1 MMTRVLV
8 LGATGDQGHPL
19 LTRLM
24 DAGFTPVAALRN
36 PDALQSVTNTLSFEG
51 LATKVNPQ
59 LYIQI
64 AKWLTELRSKPV
76 REVLQILK
84 S

>member
-1 MMTRVLV
+1 MTRVLV

-36 PDALQSVTNTLSFEG
+36 PDALQGTEFAHVDTVK
-51 LATKVNPQ
+51 AD
-59 LYIQI
+59 LYDTQARISAEQGI
-64 AKWLTELRSKPV
+64 DEISANLPFVFDR
-76 REVLQILK
+76 
-84 S
+84 